1 MNAPLRKA
9 MKTPTRQQMMP
20 IEAIKQGSRFR
31 QDLGDIEELAES
43 IDEIGLLH
51 PVVVRTDGT
60 LIAGARRLA
69 ACKCLGWSSVPV
81 TRVDIDAIVRGEW
94 AENAMRKDLSPSE
107 RWAIYEEVKKVET
120 AAARER
126 QATLNNAETAPG
138 NFPEASKGEAREKA
152 AKATGTSYK
161 SLEKIGEVIK
171 AAEENPERYGPL
183 VREMDAT
190 GKVDGVFKKMNMLR
204 AREEY
209 EARADKGPAVADGL
223 SALIESGQKF
233 SVILADPPWQFE
245 TYSGKGKDRS
255 AERHYDVQSLTDIK
269 ALRVG
274 ELAAKDSVLLL
285 WAVWPELKGALEV
298 IEEWGFTYKT
308 AGFVWVKQNE
318 SGEGWHWGMGYYSRA
333 NTEVC
338 LLATK
343 GSPQRLDEGVHQLI
357 VAPVGAHSAKPAEAR
372 EKIMKLFAGPY
383 LELFAREQADGW
395 TSWGDELKA

>member
-1 MNAPLRKA
+1 
-9 MKTPTRQQMMP
+9 MP
-20 IEAIKQGSRFR
+20 VEAIKQGYRFR
-31 QDLGDIEELAES
+31 QDLGDIEELTES

-51 PVVVRTDGT
+51 PVVVRPDGT

-69 ACKCLGWSSVPV
+69 ACKRLGWSSVPV
-81 TRVDIDAIVRGEW
+81 TCVDIDAIVRGEW

-107 RWAIYEEVKKVET
+107 RWAVYEEVKKVET

-152 AKATGTSYK
+152 AKATGASYK

-183 VREMDAT
+183 VREMDVT
-190 GKVDGVFKKMNMLR
+190 DKVDGVFKKMNMLR

-209 EARADKGPAVADGL
+209 EARADEGPAVADTL
-223 SALIESGQKF
+223 SVLIESGQKF

-245 TYSGKGKDRS
+245 TYSDKGKDRS

-285 WAVWPELKGALEV
+285 WEVWPEFKGALEV

-308 AGFVWVKQNE
+308 AGFRVGQ
-318 SGEGWHWGMGYYSRA
+318 
-333 NTEVC
+333 TEREWRRLALGHGLLQPRKHRG
-338 LLATK
+338 LLARDERQPTTARRRRASAHRRA
-343 GSPQRLDEGVHQLI
+343 GRRAQR
-357 VAPVGAHSAKPAEAR
+357 
-372 EKIMKLFAGPY
+372 
-383 LELFAREQADGW
+383 
-395 TSWGDELKA
+395 

>member
-9 MKTPTRQQMMP
+9 MKTPTQQPMMP
-20 IEAIKQGSRFR
+20 IASIRIGSRHR
-31 QDLGDIEELAES
+31 KDLGDIEGLAASIAELE
-43 IDEIGLLH
+43 LMH
-51 PVVVRTDGT
+51 PIVVHPDGR
-60 LIAGARRLA
+60 LIAGYRRLK
-69 ACKCLGWSSVPV
+69 ACEALGWTTVPV
-81 TRVDIDAIVRGEW
+81 TLVDIDAIVRGEW

-152 AKATGTSYK
+152 AKATGASYK

-209 EARADKGPAVADGL
+209 EARADKGPAVADNL

-233 SVILADPPWQFE
+233 SVILVDPPWQFE

-255 AERHYDVQSLTDIK
+255 AERHYDVQSLPDIK